1 MPRLTL
7 LTVYNS
13 LAYSLLTYSIIFWG
27 GIARVHTNSVQVIQ
41 NKILRIILNV
51 QYNNNHIP
59 LMQTNLMYKTLNL
72 LKIEDIYKLFL
83 FKFVHFVLYERIDYF
98 EKYFFE
104 LLPLHNYSTRN
115 NIRINLPYVRL
126 NIEKSF
132 VVYQC
137 CILINTVEEQFLL
150 PQSKAK
156 LKKCFKDLC
165 ISNY

>member
-1 MPRLTL
+1 M
-7 LTVYNS
+7 
-13 LAYSLLTYSIIFWG
+13 
-27 GIARVHTNSVQVIQ
+27 IQ

-51 QYNNNHIP
+51 QYTNNHIP

-132 VVYQC
+132 DVYQC
-137 CILINTVEEQFLL
+137 
-150 PQSKAK
+150 
-156 LKKCFKDLC
+156 
-165 ISNY
+165 